1 MKKIITLIAFVFI
14 STISFAQNGPK
25 IEFSAK
31 DNTIDYGKISKGS
44 DSGVRVFEFTNT
56 GNSPLIITDVLS
68 TCGCTVPTKPK
79 DPIMPGKKGKIE
91 INIMLEE
98 ESSTLNEVVIVGVS
112 MKKSDLTGAVVNVA
126 RIDGEAL
133 TLTFNLACGVTEC
146 ATCLNQRCASAAYDF
161 LLEQLR
167 KWRAGDLHS
176 AIPGYITP
184 PPNASC
190 STKFNTPKWATT

>member
-44 DSGVRVFEFTNT
+44 DSGVRVFEFINT

-91 INIMLEE
+91 IKYNMAPGPIRKTITV
-98 ESSTLNEVVIVGVS
+98 ESN
-112 MKKSDLTGAVVNVA
+112 AVNV
-126 RIDGEAL
+126 DGGRVAL
-133 TLTFNLACGVTEC
+133 KIKGEV
-146 ATCLNQRCASAAYDF
+146 
-161 LLEQLR
+161 
-167 KWRAGDLHS
+167 
-176 AIPGYITP
+176 IT
-184 PPNASC
+184 N
-190 STKFNTPKWATT
+190 